1 MNDNEQ
7 KNNAPLRKIS
17 DDIEWI
23 EEVATNN
30 EDKKNE
36 NLDKVIQKDDNII
49 KRPEISSKLINQ
61 SIDEESK
68 SILTSITS
76 EPEFKYFKCR
86 FCGLTYNYAS
96 TLKAHERVHN
106 VSMPYSCSKCDESF
120 HYMCELE
127 YHMKQHENQK
137 GYKCD
142 CGRTFHNYTDML
154 YHKHDGDDY
163 YLENPGAL
171 NSLKQYNSNQGNI
184 NDQIS
189 KISSSTYSNPKTGE
203 MVIEG
208 FPPVRIPVP
217 GYVVE
222 GYEPKH
228 PLKQYSETRSC
239 PYICQYC
246 SKAYPDSRSL
256 TYHMY
261 SHRGERNFNPR
272 ASRFLMSR
280 TD

>member
-1 MNDNEQ
+1 MEESTQNQ
-7 KNNAPLRKIS
+7 KEDVPSRTS
-17 DDIEWI
+17 SEDIEWI
-23 EEVATNN
+23 EEGEAKNKEEIIKNN
-30 EDKKNE
+30 IKKENENIYSDKSSNNDNKEKVDDDKKPSLLNPS
-36 NLDKVIQKDDNII
+36 D
-49 KRPEISSKLINQ
+49 
-61 SIDEESK
+61 
-68 SILTSITS
+68 
-76 EPEFKYFKCR
+76 PEFKYFKCR
-86 FCGLTYNYAS
+86 FCGLSYNYAS

-127 YHMKQHENQK
+127 YHMKQHDNIK

-171 NSLKQYNSNQGNI
+171 PSMKQINSNQG
-184 NDQIS
+184 QIYDE
-189 KISSSTYSNPKTGE
+189 ISRITPATYSNAKKGE
-203 MVIEG
+203 LVIEG
-208 FPPVRIPVP
+208 LPPVQMPLP
-217 GYVVE
+217 GYMME

-246 SKAYPDSRSL
+246 SKAYSDSRSL

-261 SHRGERNFNPR
+261 SHRGERSFNPR

>member
-1 MNDNEQ
+1 MDDNEQ
-7 KNNAPLRKIS
+7 KNNVRRKIS

-36 NLDKVIQKDDNII
+36 NLDEIVKKEENII
-49 KRPEISSKLINQ
+49 QRPEISSKLINQ
-61 SIDEESK
+61 SIDEEAK
-68 SILTSITS
+68 SILTSTLS

-189 KISSSTYSNPKTGE
+189 KITSSTYSNPKTGE

-208 FPPVRIPVP
+208 LPPIRIPVP

-228 PLKQYSETRSC
+228 SLKQYSETRSC

>member
-1 MNDNEQ
+1 MENNE
-7 KNNAPLRKIS
+7 KNNFVESRKMS
-17 DDIEWI
+17 DEIEWI
-23 EEVATNN
+23 EEVCTNN
-30 EDKKNE
+30 EPENEKKSDEIVEKKKEEDIKNFE
-36 NLDKVIQKDDNII
+36 DNN
-49 KRPEISSKLINQ
+49 K
-61 SIDEESK
+61 
-68 SILTSITS
+68 ILS
-76 EPEFKYFKCR
+76 ETDFKYFKCR
-86 FCGLTYNYAS
+86 FCGLTYNYSS
-96 TLKAHERVHN
+96 TLKAHERIHN
-106 VSMPYSCSKCDESF
+106 VTMPYSCPKCDESF

-127 YHMKQHENQK
+127 YHIKQHENQK

-171 NSLKQYNSNQGNI
+171 NSFKQYNSNQGEI
-184 NDQIS
+184 NDYVS
-189 KISSSTYSNPKTGE
+189 KITSSTYSNPKSGE
-203 MVIEG
+203 MVVEG
-208 FPPVRIPVP
+208 LPSIKMPVP
-217 GYVVE
+217 SFMVDGF
-222 GYEPKH
+222 EPKH

-246 SKAYPDSRSL
+246 SKAYSDSRSL

-261 SHRGERNFNPR
+261 SHRGERYFNPR